1 MSDAPVSPGPSD
13 AFRCAYV
20 ALVGAPNV
28 GKSTLINALLGQK
41 LSIVTPRPQTT
52 RRRVLGIYHSPEAQI
67 VFLDTPGLITPKY
80 LLHQRMLS
88 QAASAVADADI
99 VAVLTD
105 VADGPSLP
113 PEVERLISSIGNSK
127 PVYLLINK
135 VDTVHKPT
143 LLPLIA
149 SFASK
154 GNFREIVP
162 ISALKRTNLDDL
174 LRTFIRELPSQPAFY
189 PDDIVSEHPERFF
202 VAEFIREAVF
212 ERFSEEIPYSTAVE
226 IQEFKERQPGNAF
239 IAADILVERDSQ
251 KGILIGR
258 GGAALKAVGETAR
271 RQIELFLGR
280 KIFLELHVKVRE
292 GWRQDA
298 RALNQL
304 GYDEI

>member
-1 MSDAPVSPGPSD
+1 MSDDGATTTKPEN
-13 AFRCAYV
+13 FRCGYV

-28 GKSTLINALLGQK
+28 GKSTLMNALLGQK

-52 RRRVLGIYHSPEAQI
+52 RRRVLGIYHEAAAQI

-99 VAVLTD
+99 VAVLSD
-105 VADGPSLP
+105 VADGSHLP
-113 PEVERLISSIGNSK
+113 PEVEKFVRSIGSAK

-135 VDTVHKPT
+135 VDSVHKPT
-143 LLPLIA
+143 ILPVIA
-149 SFASK
+149 AFAAT
-154 GNFREIVP
+154 GLYREIIP
-162 ISALKRTNLDDL
+162 ISALKRSNLDDL
-174 LRTFIRELPSQPAFY
+174 LRTIIRDLPMQPAFY

-212 ERFSEEIPYSTAVE
+212 EQFREEIPYSTAVE
-226 IQEFKERQPGNAF
+226 IQEFKERQPGNAY
-239 IAADILVERDSQ
+239 IAADIIVERDSQ

-258 GGAALKAVGETAR
+258 GGAAMKSVGETAR
-271 RQIELFLGR
+271 RQIEEFLGR
-280 KIFLELHVKVRE
+280 IVFLDLHVKVRE

-298 RALNQL
+298 RALSQL
-304 GYDEI
+304 GYDEL

>member
-1 MSDAPVSPGPSD
+1 MSDAPESVGTSD
-13 AFRCAYV
+13 AFRCGYV

-105 VADGPSLP
+105 VADGPSLSS
-113 PEVERLISSIGNSK
+113 EVERVVRSIGDSK

-149 SFASK
+149 AFAAK

-174 LRTFIRELPSQPAFY
+174 LRTFIRELPVQPAFY

-258 GGAALKAVGETAR
+258 GGAAMKAVGETAR
-271 RQIELFLGR
+271 KQIELFLGR